1 MMRFETKF
9 KVYRFTQT
17 TEYDTIQDNVTIKFW
32 KCKGRGAHRRAG
44 ALASLRLHKVAA
56 IRVGRVTGLTVGIGG
71 GLTVGV
77 GGRLLAVGIGG
88 GVGIWSHLAHG
99 GAIGHNDNL
108 LLRLRAS
115 HAGPSSEA
123 AEEGQSN
130 VDGRIQPSA
139 TRHDADGN
147 HVGDPHDEKCH
158 KAADEAGRYGSVVVV
173 VGVAIRIATVRIYLG
188 VHGATRT
195 GGRRGGVVD

>member
-1 MMRFETKF
+1 MVQLSFG
-9 KVYRFTQT
+9 
-17 TEYDTIQDNVTIKFW
+17 NA
-32 KCKGRGAHRRAG
+32 RGAQRRAC

-56 IRVGRVTGLTVGIGG
+56 IRVGRATGLTVGIWS
-71 GLTVGV
+71 GLTVGI

-99 GAIGHNDNL
+99 GATGHNDNL
-108 LLRLRAS
+108 LLGLRAS

-173 VGVAIRIATVRIYLG
+173 AVAIRIATVRIYLG